1 MEGETKELHLDPKKR
16 HEFVF
21 LFDVRDGNPNGDP
34 DAGNLPRVDPET
46 MHGLVTDVAL
56 KRKIRDYVA
65 LTRQG
70 QKGFEIFVQSKVA
83 LNRLILE
90 GFKEANIE
98 PVSITLGEELMA
110 KEELLEHLDGLTEA
124 GFSRDGE
131 TLYYSGQATN
141 WKGIA
146 KLLGIEEEATE
157 PFRKELE
164 ALAKELE
171 KAAKGR
177 KISDEDRE
185 KAKTALQ
192 KRFFDIRMFGAV
204 LSTGLNAGQVRGPVQ
219 LTFAR
224 SVDPVAPLEV
234 SITRVAITREEDRA
248 RKETEMGRK
257 PLVPYG
263 LYRAHGFFNPFLAKQ
278 TGVRKKDLEAFWE
291 ALMKLF
297 ENNRSANRGEM
308 AVRGLAVFSHEDPKG
323 NAPAHRLFDLIQV
336 ERREGV
342 EVPRAFAD
350 YRVRAPK
357 EGSLKDY
364 GLPGVH
370 LKWLVRPEGLEDLP

>member
-1 MEGETKELHLDPKKR
+1 MEGERKERHLDPTKR

-98 PVSITLGEELMA
+98 PVSITLGEEFMA
-110 KEELLEHLDGLTEA
+110 KEGLLEHLDGLTEA

-141 WKGIA
+141 WKEIA

-171 KAAKGR
+171 KAAKER
-177 KISDEDRE
+177 KISDEERE
-185 KAKTALQ
+185 RAKTALQ
-192 KRFFDIRMFGAV
+192 ERFFDIRMFGAV

-263 LYRAHGFFNPFLAKQ
+263 LYRAHGFFNPFLAVQ
-278 TGVRKKDLEAFWE
+278 TGVSEEDLEAFWE
-291 ALMKLF
+291 ALENLF
-297 ENNRSANRGEM
+297 DLDRSAARGEM
-308 AVRGLAVFSHEDPKG
+308 AVRGLAVFSHENPKG
-323 NAPAHRLFDLIQV
+323 NAPAHRLFGLIRV

-357 EGSLKDY
+357 EGSLEDY

-370 LKWLVRPEGLEDLP
+370 LKWLVPPEGLEDLP

>member
-1 MEGETKELHLDPKKR
+1 MEGEKEKWYLDPTKR

-46 MHGLVTDVAL
+46 MQGLVTDTAL
-56 KRKIRDYVA
+56 KRKVRDYVA
-65 LTRQG
+65 ETRKG

-90 GFKEANIE
+90 GFEEAGIE
-98 PVSITLGEELMA
+98 PVSITLNEGQMA
-110 KEELLEHLDGLTEA
+110 NEGLLEYLDGLTEA

-131 TLYYSGQATN
+131 TLYYSGQAT
-141 WKGIA
+141 KEKDIA
-146 KLLGIEEEATE
+146 KLLGVEEEAAE
-157 PFRKELE
+157 PFREELKK
-164 ALAKELE
+164 LAKELE
-171 KAAKGR
+171 RAVKGR

-185 KAKTALQ
+185 KAKTELQ
-192 KRFFDIRMFGAV
+192 KRFFDVRMFGAV
-204 LSTGLNAGQVRGPVQ
+204 LSTGLNAGQVKGPAQ

-224 SVDPVAPLEV
+224 SVDPVAPLDF
-234 SITRVAITREEDRA
+234 AITRKATTKEEDRA

-263 LYRAHGFFNPFLAKQ
+263 LYRAHGFFNPFLAEK
-278 TGVRKKDLEAFWE
+278 TGVSEEDLKVFWE
-291 ALMKLF
+291 ALANLF
-297 ENNRSANRGEM
+297 ELDRSAARGEM

-323 NAPAHRLFDLIQV
+323 NAPAHRLFGLIRV

-342 EVPRAFAD
+342 GVPRAFTD

-357 EGSLKDY
+357 EGSLEDH
-364 GLPGVH
+364 GLTGVY
-370 LKWLVRPEGLEDLP
+370 LKWLVPPEGLEDLP

>member
-1 MEGETKELHLDPKKR
+1 MEGETKELHLDPTKR

-98 PVSITLGEELMA
+98 PVSITLNEKLMA
-110 KEELLEHLDGLTEA
+110 NEELLEYLDGLTEA
-124 GFSRDGE
+124 GFSRDGK

-141 WKGIA
+141 QKEIA
-146 KLLGIEEEATE
+146 KLLGVEEEAAK
-157 PFRKELE
+157 PFKKELE
-164 ALAKELE
+164 ALAKEL
-171 KAAKGR
+171 AAKGR
-177 KISDEDRE
+177 KISDEERE

-224 SVDPVAPLEV
+224 SVDPVACLDFA
-234 SITRVAITREEDRA
+234 ITRNAITREEDRA
-248 RKETEMGRK
+248 RKETEMCRK

-263 LYRAHGFFNPFLAKQ
+263 LYRAHGFFNPFLAEQ
-278 TGVRKKDLEAFWE
+278 TGVGKEDLEAFWK
-291 ALMKLF
+291 ALMELF
-297 ENNRSANRGEM
+297 ENDRSANRGEM
-308 AVRGLAVFSHEDPKG
+308 AVRGLAVFSHENPKG
-323 NAPAHRLFDLIQV
+323 NAPAHRLFDLIRV

-342 EVPRAFAD
+342 EVPRAFAH

-357 EGSLKDY
+357 EGSLEDY

>member
-1 MEGETKELHLDPKKR
+1 MNGRHLDPKKR

-21 LFDVRDGNPNGDP
+21 LFDVKNGNPNGDP

-65 LTRQG
+65 LTR
-70 QKGFEIFVQSKVA
+70 KGEPSFAIFVQSKVA
-83 LNRLILE
+83 LNRLILQ
-90 GFKEANIE
+90 GFQEAGIE
-98 PVSITLGEELMA
+98 PVSLKLTEEQMA
-110 KEELLEHLDGLTEA
+110 NEDLLEHLDSLAEA
-124 GFSRDGE
+124 GFSRDGN
-131 TLYYSGQATN
+131 TLYYSDQASAE
-141 WKGIA
+141 KEIA
-146 KLLGIEEEATE
+146 KLLGAEEAAA
-157 PFRKELE
+157 PLKKELE
-164 ALAKELE
+164 KLAKELA
-171 KAAKGR
+171 KAVKGR
-177 KISDEDRE
+177 KITDEDRE
-185 KAKTALQ
+185 KAQTKLLE
-192 KRFFDIRMFGAV
+192 RFFDVRMFGAV

-224 SVDPVAPLEV
+224 SLDPVAPLEV

-263 LYRAHGFFNPFLAKQ
+263 LYRAHGFFNPFLAEK
-278 TGVRKKDLEAFWE
+278 TGVRPEDLEALWD
-291 ALMKLF
+291 ALKNLF
-297 ENNRSANRGEM
+297 ELDRSAARGEM

-323 NAPAHRLFDLIQV
+323 NAPAHRLFGLIQV

-342 EVPRAFAD
+342 EVPRSFTD

-357 EGSLKDY
+357 EGSLEAY

-370 LKWLVRPEGLEDLP
+370 ITWLVWPEGLEDLPPHVG

>member
-1 MEGETKELHLDPKKR
+1 MEGEKKELHLDPERR

-56 KRKIRDYVA
+56 KRKVRDYVA

-70 QKGFEIFVQSKVA
+70 QTGFEIFVQSKVA

-90 GFKEANIE
+90 GFEKAGIE
-98 PVSITLGEELMA
+98 PVSIPLNEGQMA
-110 KEELLEHLDGLTEA
+110 NEGLLEYLDGLTEA

-131 TLYYSGQATN
+131 TLYYSGQAT
-141 WKGIA
+141 KATDIA
-146 KLLGIEEEATE
+146 KLLGVEEEAVE
-157 PFRKELE
+157 PFKEELKTLARNLE
-164 ALAKELE
+164 RAAKE
-171 KAAKGR
+171 R
-177 KISDEDRE
+177 KIGDEDRE
-185 KAKTALQ
+185 KAKTELQ
-192 KRFFDIRMFGAV
+192 KRFFDVRMFGAV
-204 LSTGLNAGQVRGPVQ
+204 LSTGLNAGQVRGPIQ

-263 LYRAHGFFNPFLAKQ
+263 LYRAHGFFNPFLAKK
-278 TGVRKKDLEAFWE
+278 TGVRKEDLEAFWE
-291 ALMKLF
+291 ALVNLF
-297 ENNRSANRGEM
+297 DLDRSAARGEM

-323 NAPAHRLFDLIQV
+323 NAPAHRLFGLIRV

-342 EVPRAFAD
+342 GVPRAFAD

-357 EGSLKDY
+357 EGSLKDH
-364 GLPGVH
+364 GFPGVY
-370 LKWLVRPEGLEDLP
+370 LKWLVLPEGLEDLP